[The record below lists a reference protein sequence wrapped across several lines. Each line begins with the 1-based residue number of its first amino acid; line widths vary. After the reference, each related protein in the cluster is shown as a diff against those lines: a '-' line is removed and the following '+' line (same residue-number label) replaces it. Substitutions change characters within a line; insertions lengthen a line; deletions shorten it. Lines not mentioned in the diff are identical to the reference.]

1 MVGIILIFSGYF
13 WLLVEKYWYFLLF
26 FGEIGVNVI
35 VCLLLEKV
43 VVWELIFGN
52 GWLFLV

>member
-1 MVGIILIFSGYF
+1 MVGIILIISGYF
-13 WLLVEKYWYFLLF
+13 WLLVEIYWYFLLF

-43 VVWELIFGN
+43 VVWEFIFGN

>member
-1 MVGIILIFSGYF
+1 MVGIILIISGYF
-13 WLLVEKYWYFLLF
+13 WLLVEIYWYFLLF
-26 FGEIGVNVI
+26 LGEIGVNVI

-43 VVWELIFGN
+43 VVWEFIFGN

>member
-1 MVGIILIFSGYF
+1 MVGIILIINGYF
-13 WLLVEKYWYFLLF
+13 WLLVEIYWYFLLF

-43 VVWELIFGN
+43 VVWEFIFGN

>member
-1 MVGIILIFSGYF
+1 MVGIILIISGYF
-13 WLLVEKYWYFLLF
+13 WLLVEIYWYFLLF

>member
-13 WLLVEKYWYFLLF
+13 WLLVEIYWYFLLF

-43 VVWELIFGN
+43 VVWEFIFGN